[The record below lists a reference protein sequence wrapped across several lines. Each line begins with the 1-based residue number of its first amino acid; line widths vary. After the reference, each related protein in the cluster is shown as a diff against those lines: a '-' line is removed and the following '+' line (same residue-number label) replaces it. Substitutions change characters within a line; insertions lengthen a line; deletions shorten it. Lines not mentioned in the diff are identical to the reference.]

1 MSYLKF
7 KNQDMNIAIIAT
19 SPRKNSNSLRFSNYL
34 QKIAQT
40 AGYEDVTVVDFHHF
54 DIPSVG
60 RGTVNKGA
68 LTDFQSELIT
78 AWEKADLVFFVTPE
92 YNFTV
97 NGDLLNALHQL
108 GSKEF
113 AHLFN
118 NKVFAF
124 AGVSSGRGGKNPC
137 LDLTTVVNKIINFS
151 NQYSVVSP
159 RIYESHETHKNLDE
173 NADSVGNKIYEDGV
187 KAFVDYS
194 IEVTKRWAV

>member
-1 MSYLKF
+1 
-7 KNQDMNIAIIAT
+7 MNIAIIAT
-19 SPRKNSNSLRFSNYL
+19 SPRKNSNSLRFSKYL
-34 QKIAQT
+34 QKVLQT
-40 AGYEDVTVVDFHHF
+40 SDIQDTTIVDFHHF

-60 RGTVNKGA
+60 RGIINKEA
-68 LTDFQSELIT
+68 LTDFQRELLT

-108 GSKEF
+108 GSKDF

-118 NKVFAF
+118 NKIFAL
-124 AGVSSGRGGKNPC
+124 AGVSSGRGGKTPC
-137 LDLTTVVNKIINFS
+137 LELTTVINKIINFS

-159 RIYESHETHKNLDE
+159 RIFESHETHKNLDE

-187 KAFVDYS
+187 KAFLDYS
-194 IEVTKRWAV
+194 LEVTNRWVK

>member
-1 MSYLKF
+1 
-7 KNQDMNIAIIAT
+7 MNIAIIAT
-19 SPRKNSNSLRFSNYL
+19 SPRKNSNSLRFSKYL
-34 QKIAQT
+34 QKIAQSS
-40 AGYEDVTVVDFHHF
+40 GNEEVIVVDFHHF

-60 RGTVNKGA
+60 RGTVNKDA

-78 AWEKADLVFFVTPE
+78 AWGNADLVFFVTPE

-97 NGDLLNALHQL
+97 NGDLLNAFHQL
-108 GSKEF
+108 GSKDF

-124 AGVSSGRGGKNPC
+124 AGVSSGRGGKVPC
-137 LDLTTVVNKIINFS
+137 LELTTVVNKIINFS

-173 NADSVGNKIYEDGV
+173 NADSVGNKIYEDSV
-187 KAFVDYS
+187 KAFVDYAL
-194 IEVTKRWAV
+194 EVTKRWVG

>member
-1 MSYLKF
+1 
-7 KNQDMNIAIIAT
+7 MNIAIIAT
-19 SPRKNSNSLRFSNYL
+19 SPRKNSNSLRFSKYL
-34 QKIAQT
+34 QKIAQ
-40 AGYEDVTVVDFHHF
+40 ASGYEDVTVVDFHHF

-60 RGTVNKGA
+60 RGTVNKEA

-78 AWEKADLVFFVTPE
+78 AWGNADLVFFVTPE

-97 NGDLLNALHQL
+97 NGDLLNAFHQL
-108 GSKEF
+108 GSKDF

-124 AGVSSGRGGKNPC
+124 AGVSSGRGGKVPC
-137 LDLTTVVNKIINFS
+137 LELTTVVNKIINFS

-173 NADSVGNKIYEDGV
+173 NSDSVGNKIYEDSV
-187 KAFVDYS
+187 QAFVDYAL
-194 IEVTKRWAV
+194 EVTKRWVG

>member
-1 MSYLKF
+1 
-7 KNQDMNIAIIAT
+7 MNIAIIAT
-19 SPRKNSNSLRFSNYL
+19 SPRKNSNSLRFSKYL
-34 QKIAQT
+34 QKIAQ
-40 AGYEDVTVVDFHHF
+40 ASGYEDVTVVDFHHF

-60 RGTVNKGA
+60 RGIVNKEA

-78 AWEKADLVFFVTPE
+78 AWGNADLVFFVTPE

-108 GSKEF
+108 GSKDF
-113 AHLFN
+113 AYLFN

-124 AGVSSGRGGKNPC
+124 AGVSAGRGGKVPC
-137 LDLTTVVNKIINFS
+137 LELTTVVNKIINFS

-173 NADSVGNKIYEDGV
+173 NSDSVGNKIYEDAV
-187 KAFVDYS
+187 KAFVDYAL
-194 IEVTKRWAV
+194 EVTKRWVG

>member
-1 MSYLKF
+1 
-7 KNQDMNIAIIAT
+7 MNIAIIAT
-19 SPRKNSNSLRFSNYL
+19 SPRKNSNSLRFSKYL
-34 QKIAQT
+34 QKVAQST
-40 AGYEDVTVVDFHHF
+40 GYEEVTVVDFHHF

-60 RGTVNKGA
+60 RGMVNKDA

-78 AWEKADLVFFVTPE
+78 AWGNADLVFFVTPE

-97 NGDLLNALHQL
+97 NGDLLNAFHQL
-108 GSKEF
+108 GSKDF

-124 AGVSSGRGGKNPC
+124 AGVSSGRGGKVPC
-137 LDLTTVVNKIINFS
+137 LELTTVVNKIINFS

-173 NADSVGNKIYEDGV
+173 NSDSVGNKIYEDSV
-187 KAFVDYS
+187 KAFVDYAL
-194 IEVTKRWAV
+194 EVTKRWVG